1 MNMTHSLRPRAA
13 TGLLAL
19 SALAA
24 LSAAPRVNADQIL
37 VAQTSM
43 ISGTVST
50 VDSFTAPAAG
60 TVTIQLAN
68 LPWPTALSS
77 LSFFAGSASQVLASG
92 SVPTP
97 ASGQAGSTML
107 DSFQVSGP
115 GTYFAHVTGTAT
127 PWGPSNS
134 LDLGL
139 YSMQVSFA
147 PTVPLPA
154 AAWLLVGGVV
164 MLIGLASRLGVG
176 KLAVRAPAAAA

>member
-1 MNMTHSLRPRAA
+1 MSMTHNLRPRAA
-13 TGLLAL
+13 VGLVAA
-19 SALAA
+19 SAL
-24 LSAAPRVNADQIL
+24 LGLGTAPAVQADQIL

-77 LSFFAGSASQVLASG
+77 LSFFASSASQVLASG
-92 SVPTP
+92 TLPNPSTP
-97 ASGQAGSTML
+97 GAGATMM
-107 DSFQVSGP
+107 DSFQVTGP

-127 PWGPSNS
+127 PWGPNNS

-139 YSMQVSFA
+139 YSMQVTFA

-154 AAWLLVGGVV
+154 SAWLLVGGLV
-164 MLIGLASRLGVG
+164 MLLGVGSRLGVL
-176 KLAVRAPAAAA
+176 KHSESLPAAA